1 MEHFFESEKEYN
13 RNMLFYLSN
22 IYMLFHIYNS
32 YDYYQDNT
40 MNIVLSTIPLYYLTK
55 YLQLDQ
61 KDFENIQVFLTSIV
75 FLYDLN
81 ISFLE

>member
-13 RNMLFYLSN
+13 RKMLFYFSN

-32 YDYYQDNT
+32 YDYYQDNA

-61 KDFENIQVFLTSIV
+61 TDFENIQVFLTSTL

-81 ISFLE
+81 NSFQE

>member
-13 RNMLFYLSN
+13 RKMLFYLSN

-32 YDYYQDNT
+32 YSYYEDNT
-40 MNIVLSTIPLYYLTK
+40 MNIVLSSVPLYYLTNF
-55 YLQLDQ
+55 LQLDQ
-61 KDFENIQVFLTSIV
+61 KEFENIQVFLTSIV

-81 ISFLE
+81 LILQE

>member
-13 RNMLFYLSN
+13 RKMLFYLSN
-22 IYMLFHIYNS
+22 LYMLFHIYNS
-32 YDYYQDNT
+32 YAYYQDNA
-40 MNIVLSTIPLYYLTK
+40 MNIVLSTIPLYYLTNF
-55 YLQLDQ
+55 LQLDQ
-61 KDFENIQVFLTSIV
+61 KDFENIQVFLTFTL

>member
-13 RNMLFYLSN
+13 RKMLFYLSN

-32 YDYYQDNT
+32 YSYYEDNT
-40 MNIVLSTIPLYYLTK
+40 MNIVISSVPLYYLTSS
-55 YLQLDQ
+55 LQLDQ
-61 KDFENIQVFLTSIV
+61 NEFENIQVILTSTL

-81 ISFLE
+81 NSFQE

>member
-13 RNMLFYLSN
+13 RKMFFYLSN

-32 YDYYQDNT
+32 YDYYQENT
-40 MNIVLSTIPLYYLTK
+40 INIILSMIPLYYLTK
-55 YLQLDQ
+55 YLQFDQ
-61 KDFENIQVFLTSIV
+61 KDFENIQVFLTSIL

>member
-13 RNMLFYLSN
+13 RKMLFYFSN

-32 YDYYQDNT
+32 YHYYQDNT
-40 MNIVLSTIPLYYLTK
+40 MNIVLYTIPLYYLTK
-55 YLQLDQ
+55 YLQFDQ
-61 KDFENIQVFLTSIV
+61 KDFENIQVFLTSIL

-81 ISFLE
+81 ISF

>member
-13 RNMLFYLSN
+13 RKMLFYLSN

-40 MNIVLSTIPLYYLTK
+40 LNIIFYTIPLYYLTK

-61 KDFENIQVFLTSIV
+61 KDFENIQVFLTSIL